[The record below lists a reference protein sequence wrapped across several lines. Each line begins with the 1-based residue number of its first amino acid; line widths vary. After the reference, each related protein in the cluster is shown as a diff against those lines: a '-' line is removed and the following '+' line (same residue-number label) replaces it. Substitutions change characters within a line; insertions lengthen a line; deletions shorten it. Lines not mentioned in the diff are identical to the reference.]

1 MMYVNLLSSFS
12 SGGIKLAFT
21 GQYLNVSQQPI
32 LQFNDGQ
39 TTTVSIIHSSSYYT
53 SELDLSCSG
62 NVSAKQ
68 LIRHYSGVYSS
79 SSVCTEQLHCCN
91 GCSHGPNTSNS
102 DLHLATNREK
112 SRRVDLGVNVQL
124 LISM

>member
-79 SSVCTEQLHCCN
+79 SSVCTE
-91 GCSHGPNTSNS
+91 P
-102 DLHLATNREK
+102 AT
-112 SRRVDLGVNVQL
+112 L
-124 LISM
+124 L